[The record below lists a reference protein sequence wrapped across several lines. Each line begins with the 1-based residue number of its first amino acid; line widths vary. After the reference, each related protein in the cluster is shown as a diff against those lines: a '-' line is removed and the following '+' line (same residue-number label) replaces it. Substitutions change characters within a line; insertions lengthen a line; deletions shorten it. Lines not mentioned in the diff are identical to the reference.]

1 MIRILTTALA
11 ACLIGHAAFAHAHL
25 QTAVPAAGS
34 TVTVTPSELVISY
47 TEGVEPKFSTIA
59 VTGPDGK
66 RVDQGDA
73 HLVGGDSKQLAVGL
87 ASGLPPGAYTVAWR
101 VTSVDTHKSDGSF
114 QFTLASADASG
125 ISVEGVWAR
134 ASAGAATSGAIYL
147 TLTDHG
153 QADRL
158 VSVSTPVAATAE
170 VHESIDDHGVM
181 KMRPV
186 GNLALEPGK
195 PVTFKPGGY
204 HVMLMGLKAPL
215 KAGDSFPLTLNFEHA
230 QPMTVTVSVQAAG
243 AGAPMHGPGGMPGM
257 QGMEDMHGQM
267 QRKP

>member
-1 MIRILTTALA
+1 M
-11 ACLIGHAAFAHAHL
+11 
-25 QTAVPAAGS
+25 
-34 TVTVTPSELVISY
+34 VITY

-59 VTGPDGK
+59 VTGPGGK
-66 RVDQGDA
+66 RVDQGEP
-73 HLVGGDSKQLAVGL
+73 HLIGGDSKQLAVSL
-87 ASGLPPGAYTVAWR
+87 ASGLAPGAYSVAWR

-114 QFTLASADASG
+114 QFTLAAADASG
-125 ISVEGVWAR
+125 ISVEGAWAR

-158 VSVSTPVAATAE
+158 VSVSTPVAATAD
-170 VHESIDDHGVM
+170 VHETIDDHGVM

-186 GNLALEPGK
+186 ANVVLEPGK

-215 KAGDSFPLTLNFEHA
+215 KAGNSFPLTLTFEHA
-230 QPMTVTVSVQAAG
+230 QPITVSVPVEAAG
-243 AGAPMHGPGGMPGM
+243 AGAKM
-257 QGMEDMHGQM
+257 QGP
-267 QRKP
+267 QRRAGNAGDGGHAWSDAA